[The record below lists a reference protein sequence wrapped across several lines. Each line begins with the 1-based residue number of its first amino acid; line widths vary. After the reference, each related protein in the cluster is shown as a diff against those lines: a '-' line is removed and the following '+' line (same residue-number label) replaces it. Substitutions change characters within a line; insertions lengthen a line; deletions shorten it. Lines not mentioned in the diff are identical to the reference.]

1 MILLSDITKKY
12 APRTILNIHSLEIPK
27 GIFWIKGNN
36 GSGKTTFMKIIAG
49 INPFEG
55 QVEVNGFNLKSNP
68 IGYRKEVSYCEAEP
82 LFPEF
87 LTGIDL
93 IRFAQQA
100 RQAPDNQVQELI
112 THFDIA
118 NFVAYPVGTY
128 SSGMLKKLSLL
139 LGFIGE
145 VSLVLLDEPLITLDD
160 DFLPRL
166 LSVIQLRHQQGTS
179 FLISSHQ
186 ELPDTLFKYT
196 GILKIE
202 NQTVKIIQ
210 P

>member
-1 MILLSDITKKY
+1 MILLSDISKKY
-12 APRTILNIHSLEIPK
+12 TSRTILNIHSLEIPK

-87 LTGIDL
+87 LIGIDL
-93 IRFAQQA
+93 IRFVQQA

-112 THFDIA
+112 THFDIV

-160 DFLPRL
+160 GFLPRL

-186 ELPDTLFKYT
+186 ELPETLFKYT